1 MPRLWILDLDGTV
14 YRGSE
19 AIEGAADVVEE
30 LLRRGGIVRYL
41 TNNSAAIPARVSDKL
56 NLMGIPCE
64 PDWVYSSGLS
74 AARSCRDQGFKRVFL
89 VGEPA
94 LHQMVEEQGL
104 SVGADADAV
113 LAGICRSVTYELIDG
128 ALQELLRGVPFIATN
143 RDATYPLEA
152 GRLQPGAG
160 AIVGAIAAT
169 SGLEPTVIGKPS
181 PLMVEQVLRDAG
193 VSASEA
199 MVVGDRPETDLESGR
214 QAGVPTWLVL
224 TGVTREA
231 IPGQDGSPDLRG
243 LLDL

>member
-19 AIEGAADVVEE
+19 AIDGAAETIEE

-74 AARSCRDQGFKRVFL
+74 AARWCRDQGFEKVFV
-89 VGEPA
+89 VGDPP

-104 SVGADADAV
+104 SIGSEADAV
-113 LAGICRSVTYELIDG
+113 LAGICRSVTYERIDG

-143 RDATYPLEA
+143 RDATYPLEG

-160 AIVGAIAAT
+160 AIIGAIAAT

-181 PLMVEQVLRDAG
+181 PLMVEQVLRDTGIEPAD
-193 VSASEA
+193 AL
-199 MVVGDRPETDLESGR
+199 VVGDRPETDLESGR
-214 QAGVPTWLVL
+214 RAGCPTWLVL
-224 TGVTREA
+224 TGVTHEP
-231 IPGQDGSPDLRG
+231 IPGQDGSADLRG
-243 LLDL
+243 LL